1 MREGWSR
8 TTIGAAADVVG
19 GGTPRTSEP
28 SYWGG
33 PIPWITPTEVV
44 AAEGAAITTTTRTLT
59 ELGLQKSGAR
69 LLPEASILVTSRATV
84 GAVAMAGC
92 QMATNQGFA
101 ALIAGP
107 LLVPK
112 FLMLWSQAN
121 AGEFRMRAGGSTFPE
136 ISRSV
141 VREIPIDIPPL
152 DEQRRIVDIIGSLDA
167 TIAATDQAVAKAEQA
182 RRAVLTDL
190 LSLTPSSAQSA
201 IADASKRP
209 PIARG
214 WSRVTIGQ
222 VADAQRGYSYSS
234 PELSAEPT
242 GFGLV
247 ALKTVGK
254 NGGFQRQGMRF
265 LRSAERSPAT
275 VGPGDLLVAA
285 TDLTR
290 AREVLG
296 SSILVP
302 QGLPPESV
310 FSLDMVK
317 LVPNP
322 QVVMTEF
329 LDCFLQAPHT
339 RRVVKSLGTGT
350 TVVHLNVAA
359 FLALPVL
366 LPPLDEQRRIVD
378 MVSTLHNEVVALK
391 ATAKAARSARAGIL
405 SELLSGSHEIPASY
419 DRLLEAT

>member
-1 MREGWSR
+1 MREGWDERRLGDVCDLRAGEYIPKERYDDGPYFIYGSNSVMGR
-8 TTIGAAADVVG
+8 VTTPLIEHPHVVMAAVGANAGAVRFS
-19 GGTPRTSEP
+19 PEP
-28 SYWGG
+28 SW
-33 PIPWITPTEVV
+33 VNNN
-44 AAEGAAITTTTRTLT
+44 A
-59 ELGLQKSGAR
+59 
-69 LLPEASILVTSRATV
+69 
-84 GAVAMAGC
+84 
-92 QMATNQGFA
+92 F
-101 ALIAGP
+101 ALIARPGVEP
-107 LLVPK
+107 QFLYFWLEAVLRKASVLAGTGQPYVKKGLLRDQKVA
-112 FLMLWSQAN
+112 L
-121 AGEFRMRAGGSTFPE
+121 
-136 ISRSV
+136 
-141 VREIPIDIPPL
+141 PPL
-152 DEQRRIVDIIGSLDA
+152 DEQRRIVDLIGSLDA
-167 TIAATDQAVAKAEQA
+167 TITATDQAVAKAEQA

-265 LRSAERSPAT
+265 LRSAARSPAT